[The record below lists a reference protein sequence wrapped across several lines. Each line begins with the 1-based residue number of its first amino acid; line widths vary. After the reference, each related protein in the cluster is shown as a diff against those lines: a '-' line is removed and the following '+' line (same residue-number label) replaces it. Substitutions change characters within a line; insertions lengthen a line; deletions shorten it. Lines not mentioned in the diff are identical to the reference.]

1 MGTKRVMLQAPWR
14 NRTTWLPNLE
24 ATRKP
29 QHQGQIMSLQ
39 RKCRVCGY
47 GFASEFLSS
56 NDCTSLLRRGLS
68 LGELRAAVKAYGAV
82 QQMGQGGKCGLLSRS
97 KSIYI
102 GDGGVFGMISL
113 LREGVKLVNC
123 RNWSFQYL
131 SRRYAAHTRWDLA
144 HQFLSVITLYK
155 SFIWWP
161 AKWGFTLSFP
171 RFELALAT
179 VSFLC
184 RNIIIHSKFSISVF
198 IGELPEVILK
208 YRPFDSG
215 DNGSCLAETYRS
227 HV

>member
-1 MGTKRVMLQAPWR
+1 MGTKCVMLQAPWR
-14 NRTTWLPNLE
+14 NRTRWLPNLE

-39 RKCRVCGY
+39 RTCRVCGY

-68 LGELRAAVKAYGAV
+68 RGTE
-82 QQMGQGGKCGLLSRS
+82 GGC
-97 KSIYI
+97 KSIRSSPTNGARGKMRVAFTVQEHTYR
-102 GDGGVFGMISL
+102 GRWRFWYDLL

-161 AKWGFTLSFP
+161 AKWGFTLSFS

-179 VSFLC
+179 VSILC

-198 IGELPEVILK
+198 IGEMPEVILK
-208 YRPFDSG
+208 RRPFDSG
-215 DNGSCLAETYRS
+215 DIGYYLAKTYHS